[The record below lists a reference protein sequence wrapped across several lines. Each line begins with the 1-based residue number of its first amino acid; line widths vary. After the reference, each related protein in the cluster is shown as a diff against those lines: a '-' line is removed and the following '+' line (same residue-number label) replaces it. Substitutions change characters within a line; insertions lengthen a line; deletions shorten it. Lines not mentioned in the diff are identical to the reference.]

1 MLNMYRAC
9 GAVWATYRWI
19 NTGQIFNSSRVEAV
33 GSKSAGLDKFGIS
46 TVADKQTRQGC
57 IKVVGT
63 LRKRYIWTL
72 LDELSRSVRRMTRNS
87 NIRFLTPQKF
97 GSTPFPRV

>member
-1 MLNMYRAC
+1 MQALLKDIRKTSALTDPDVANHQ
-9 GAVWATYRWI
+9 GARKTEYI
-19 NTGQIFNSSRVEAV
+19 RVVAV
-33 GSKSAGLDKFGIS
+33 RGG

-63 LRKRYIWTL
+63 LQKRYIWTL

-87 NIRFLTPQKF
+87 NIRFLTPPKF